1 MNRICI
7 LLAFALVA
15 CQSDQTGPNPSRV
28 SRAATLAAN
37 DDGPPSPY
45 PFGPDTYRIGVFTGA
60 GRHQLD
66 CVRGVDGG
74 RQCDGFLRSD
84 VDKTLLDV
92 RLQIPPGAGPFPL
105 VALIHGYAGSKTSSS
120 DIADRLLGDGYAILR
135 YSTRGFGDSWGQV
148 NLADLH
154 AEIGDLHSM
163 IAQVVDE
170 KEFNLNP
177 DAVAVTGASY
187 GGGHSWL
194 ALVEPTFATPKKNT
208 VHIRAVMPIAPWT
221 DLLYS
226 LLPNG
231 RPNNSIDGLGG
242 LKTSF
247 VNGLYASG
255 IRKNPARP
263 YPNYPDYFIAWHAYI
278 NATEPSSI
286 DPVWN
291 QVVDGLAGGRSI
303 WWQQSFWSTVAQNRI
318 PVFQVQ
324 GLTDDL
330 FPLPEAKRML
340 LALQSV
346 VPDYPITSYFGD
358 LGHPRA
364 RNQPAEEDYVL
375 GLIEPWLAFYLKGE
389 GTAPTPK
396 IYLSRT
402 DEPFNSGDVVAVNS
416 WGEIN
421 TATVSHEWPGSPVP
435 LVNPVTFVGS
445 GVRWD
450 PFVDY
455 SGEPLNPYL
464 ATPPA
469 SDVVAGDVFQYRFT
483 PENAIT
489 VAGQPIVNI
498 DADVVGHR
506 VQLDARL
513 FDDDGSSRRL
523 ITRGT
528 VTLDAGS
535 AVDLGPR
542 TIAIPTYGNFWFVAA
557 GHSIL
562 LELTNVDSPYI
573 TPSRELSSTV
583 VNKVTL
589 TIPTR

>member
-1 MNRICI
+1 MKRYCI
-7 LLAFALVA
+7 LFVFALAA
-15 CQSDQTGPNPSRV
+15 CQSDQTGPHPSLA
-28 SRAATLAAN
+28 SKAAVAAAN

-45 PFGPDTYRIGVFTGA
+45 PFGPDTYRIGLFTGA
-60 GRHQLD
+60 GEPGVA
-66 CVRGVDGG
+66 CVGTSNGG

-84 VDKTLLDV
+84 VDRTLLDV

-163 IAQVVDE
+163 IGQVVDN
-170 KEFNLNP
+170 KDFNLNA

-194 ALVEPTFATPKKNT
+194 ALVEPVFETPQKNT

-231 RPNNSIDGLGG
+231 RPNNSIDGLGA

-255 IRKNPARP
+255 IRKNPDRP
-263 YPNYPDYFIAWHAYI
+263 YPNYPDYFVAWHAYL
-278 NATEPSSI
+278 NASEPNSF
-286 DPVWN
+286 DPVW
-291 QVVDGLAGGRSI
+291 QQIVDGVAGGRSI
-303 WWQQSFWSTVAQNRI
+303 WWQQSFWTNVAQNRI

-324 GLTDDL
+324 GFTDDL

-364 RNQPAEEDYVL
+364 RNEPAEEDYVL
-375 GLIEPWLAFYLKGE
+375 GLIEPWLAYYLQGQ
-389 GTAPTPK
+389 GTAPTPT
-396 IYLSRT
+396 IYMSRT
-402 DEPFNSGDVVAVNS
+402 DEPFNASHVVNVGS
-416 WGEIN
+416 WGQIN
-421 TATVSHEWPGSPVP
+421 TGSVSHKWPAAALP
-435 LVNPVTFVGS
+435 LINPVTFVGS

-464 ATPPA
+464 ASPPA
-469 SDVVAGDVFQYRFT
+469 SDVVEGNVFRYRFT
-483 PENAIT
+483 PDGAVTI
-489 VAGQPIVNI
+489 AGQPLVNLH
-498 DADVVGHR
+498 AVVTGHR
-506 VQLDARL
+506 VQLDVRL
-513 FDDDGSSRRL
+513 FDEDASTRRL

-528 VTLDAGS
+528 VTLDAGGGINIG
-535 AVDLGPR
+535 AR
-542 TIAIPTYGNFWFVAA
+542 TIQIPTYGNFWYVPA
-557 GHSIL
+557 GHSIS

-573 TPSRELSSTV
+573 TPSREPSSTV
-583 VNKVTL
+583 INKVTL